1 MKQLVK
7 VVEIHP
13 QRSFETKN
21 GERIVSVPMVLEQ
34 GRDQFYVEA
43 MGKEAT
49 SLPENLGGGDLVWCD
64 LSFYVRSWEIQKNEK
79 VYSQK
84 VQVSCI
90 RRV

>member
-1 MKQLVK
+1 MKHLVK
-7 VVEIHP
+7 VVEVLP

-21 GERIVSVPMVLEQ
+21 GERVVSVPMVLEQ

-64 LSFYVRSWEIQKNEK
+64 LSFNVSSWENQKNEK
-79 VYSQK
+79 VYSQR
-84 VQVSCI
+84 VQVSGI